1 MMSKSD
7 IKIFDEYHSVCR
19 DATISL
25 KACNEKFETH
35 FELNNNSKAA
45 WDEYCTDYEDLKLA
59 ENVIDGEWLTSKMP
73 SMSTYLKKH
82 NALQSKKRQF
92 VIDTYSGVNEVKELN
107 TEKVTIP
114 MEELEV
120 EAKELKME
128 KINLEDAFVTPAEE
142 VQNEIMKLKNPSY
155 GSTFEAA
162 LEAYRK
168 EDNTIDW
175 EDAVVFLPSQEAV
188 AEKEITKDF
197 IRNHVFPDKQGI
209 VESLNLWKKTLHV
222 KNSLYDANDL
232 FVLNVDTKKV
242 KIHKIPYVFKDLEK
256 KGASADALKVRLVG
270 NRHL

>member
-1 MMSKSD
+1 MSKSD
-7 IKIFDEYHSVCR
+7 IKIFDEYHSICR
-19 DATISL
+19 DAVISL
-25 KACNEKFETH
+25 KDCNDKFSTH

-73 SMSTYLKKH
+73 SMSAYFKKH
-82 NALQSKKRQF
+82 NALQTKKRQF
-92 VIDTYSGVNEVKELN
+92 VIDTHSGINDVKELK
-107 TEKVTIP
+107 TDKVTIP

-128 KINLEDAFVTPAEE
+128 KINLEDAFTTPTEE

-155 GSTFEAA
+155 GNTFEAA

-168 EDNTIDW
+168 EDETIDW
-175 EDAVVFLPSQEAV
+175 KDTVVFMPAQEAI
-188 AEKEITKDF
+188 AGKAITKDF
-197 IRNHVFPDKQGI
+197 IRSHVFPDKIGI

-222 KNSLYDANDL
+222 SNNLYHADDL
-232 FVLNVDTKKV
+232 FILNVDGKKL

-256 KGASADALKVRLVG
+256 KEASLDALKVRLVG
-270 NRHL
+270 KRHL

>member
-1 MMSKSD
+1 MSKSD
-7 IKIFDEYHSVCR
+7 IKIFDEYHSICR
-19 DATISL
+19 DDAISL
-25 KACNEKFETH
+25 KACNDQFSTH

-45 WDEYCTDYEDLKLA
+45 WNEYCTDYEDLKLA

-73 SMSTYLKKH
+73 SISAYLKKH

-92 VIDTYSGVNEVKELN
+92 VIDTYSGVNEVKELK
-107 TEKVTIP
+107 TDKVTIP
-114 MEELEV
+114 MEEMEV

-128 KINLEDAFVTPAEE
+128 KINLEDAFTTPTEE
-142 VQNEIMKLKNPSY
+142 VENEIMKLKNSSY
-155 GSTFEAA
+155 GNTFEAA

-175 EDAVVFLPSQEAV
+175 KNAVVFMPSQEAV
-188 AEKEITKDF
+188 SGKEITKDF
-197 IRNHVFPDKQGI
+197 IRNHVFPDKEGI

-242 KIHKIPYVFKDLEK
+242 KIHKIPYVFKDLK
-256 KGASADALKVRLVG
+256 KGVASADALKVRLVG
-270 NRHL
+270 KRYL

>member
-1 MMSKSD
+1 MSKSD
-7 IKIFDEYHSVCR
+7 IKIFDEYHSICR
-19 DATISL
+19 DDAISL
-25 KACNEKFETH
+25 KACNDQFSTH

-45 WDEYCTDYEDLKLA
+45 WNEYCTDYEDLKLA

-73 SMSTYLKKH
+73 SISAYLKKH

-92 VIDTYSGVNEVKELN
+92 VIDTHSGVNDVKELN

-128 KINLEDAFVTPAEE
+128 KINLEDAFTTPAEE
-142 VQNEIMKLKNPSY
+142 VEKEIAKLTY
-155 GSTFEAA
+155 GTTFEAA
-162 LEAYRK
+162 LAAYK
-168 EDNTIDW
+168 QQDKTISWKDCLIF
-175 EDAVVFLPSQEAV
+175 VPTQEALEGKV
-188 AEKEITKDF
+188 ITKEL
-197 IRNHVFPDKQGI
+197 IRNHIFPDKQGI

-232 FVLNVDTKKV
+232 FVLNVDAKKV